1 LLAAHGETVFQ
12 YSRSSS
18 ELAGLSMAGRARAF
32 AAGFWSPRT
41 ARELDA
47 LLERERPDVALV
59 QNVFP
64 LLSPSLYRALAGRV
78 PIVQLVFNYR
88 LLCPNAQLYTEGAIC
103 ERCVPGNTTHAVIH
117 RCYRRSRVY
126 SAWYAAIVG
135 LHRAAGTWHL
145 IDRFVVPDRFLAAK
159 LAEGGLPADRMR
171 INTNPFD
178 VGGFEPA
185 PPGDYAL
192 FVGRFAPQK
201 GVLTLVEAMARTRSG
216 IRLVMVGDGEA
227 RPEVE
232 RRVDRLGLAGR
243 VELTGAQW
251 GDAVKRLIAGAMA
264 VLVPSEWY
272 DNAPLIVYQAYASAK
287 PVIASRIN
295 GLIEVVA
302 DGTDGILF
310 SPGDPEA
317 LAAAIDALAGDPER
331 VRTMGAAAR
340 RRAEEEFSVGA
351 HYRRLRAILDEVVR
365 PTGP

>member
-1 LLAAHGETVFQ
+1 
-12 YSRSSS
+12 
-18 ELAGLSMAGRARAF
+18 
-32 AAGFWSPRT
+32 
-41 ARELDA
+41 
-47 LLERERPDVALV
+47 V

-64 LLSPSLYRALAGRV
+64 LLSPSLYRVLAGRL